1 MVPELKPC
9 PFCGHAPKL
18 EHTGIERTR
27 SRDNGDLITT
37 WRVRCLNC
45 GTLKEG
51 GFSEYVFANDETLR
65 LRDPAFDGRKEAI
78 EAWNRR
84 TGDGQ

>member
-1 MVPELKPC
+1 MATKLKPC

-27 SRDNGDLITT
+27 NRDNGDLITS
-37 WRVRCLNC
+37 WRVRCFNC

-51 GFSEYVFANDETLR
+51 GCSEYFFVNDETLR
-65 LRDPAFDGRKEAI
+65 LRDPAFDGRQKAI

-84 TGDGQ
+84 AEDGN